1 MSVKA
6 LILKVP
12 FSCFSL
18 QELKSVQVEKDKK
31 NGVEGAED
39 MASEVVLFLQENSRD
54 FNKPKR
60 FVR

>member
-1 MSVKA
+1 MSAKA
-6 LILKVP
+6 LILKVS

-18 QELKSVQVEKDKK
+18 QWLNSVQVEKDKK

-39 MASEVVLFLQENSRD
+39 MASEVVHFLQENSRD